1 VTTSTMKAGI
11 IPRDVD
17 GRERARLGGSMVAH
31 RRVYPYAQT
40 LQ

>member
-1 VTTSTMKAGI
+1 MKAGI

-31 RRVYPYAQT
+31 RRVYPYAHT